1 MKLPLSQLKAHLD
14 RGLKGIYL
22 VAADEPLL
30 VAEATDAIRRTAIG
44 QGFDERQVHF
54 VERGFR
60 WDMLAAAGDNLSLFS
75 SRRILELRMG
85 SPRPGDAGAK
95 AIRELAETGDPDR
108 LVIVSIQD
116 KLDSSAQKSV
126 WVRTIEQHGVVVDIR
141 AVMRHELPRF
151 IQARAK
157 QRGLQIE
164 ADAAELL
171 ADRTEGNLLAADQ
184 ELTKLALIAD
194 GSRVDA
200 DAVLAAVATSARFD
214 VFRLGDAIVAGDAA
228 RAMTVLDGLRN
239 EDAPPTL
246 VLWAIVR
253 EILVLAELKR
263 AEAAGESLEPLM
275 GRLRIW
281 RNRQPQVRK
290 ALRRYSERQLAAL
303 VADAARVDR
312 TVKGIERAPVWTS
325 ITDLVL
331 DLLVPAR
338 HVRTA

>member
-1 MKLPLSQLKAHLD
+1 MKLPLNQLKAHLD
-14 RGLKGIYL
+14 RGLKRFYL

-30 VAEATDAIRRTAIG
+30 VAEATDTIRRAALE
-44 QGFDERQVHF
+44 QGFDERKVHF

-75 SRRILELRMG
+75 SRRILELRMS

-95 AIRELAETGDPDR
+95 TIRELAGSDDPDR

-116 KLDSSAQKSV
+116 KLDSAAQKSV
-126 WVRTIEQHGVVVDIR
+126 WVKTVEQHGVVVDIR

-157 QRGLQIE
+157 LRGLRIDP
-164 ADAAELL
+164 DAAELL

-184 ELTKLALIAD
+184 ELTKLALILD
-194 GSRVDA
+194 GAEVNVE
-200 DAVLAAVATSARFD
+200 AVLAAVATSARFD
-214 VFRLGDAIVAGDAA
+214 VFRLGDAIVAGDLT
-228 RAMTVLDGLRN
+228 RALTVLDGLRA

-253 EILVLAELKR
+253 EILQFAELKR
-263 AEAAGESLEPLM
+263 AEMAGQSLEPLM

-281 RNRQPQVRK
+281 RSRQPQIRK
-290 ALRRYSERQLAAL
+290 ALRRYSPGQLRQL

-312 TVKGIERAPVWTS
+312 TVKGLEPAPVWEA

-338 HVRTA
+338 HARTA